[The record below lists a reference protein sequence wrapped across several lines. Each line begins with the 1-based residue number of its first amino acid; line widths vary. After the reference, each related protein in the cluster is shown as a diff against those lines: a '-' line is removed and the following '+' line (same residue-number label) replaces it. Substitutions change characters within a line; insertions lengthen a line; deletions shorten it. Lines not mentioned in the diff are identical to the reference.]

1 MLFIATPIQ
10 FTVYDVQTVALN
22 DLSLIELLYNASVK
36 KYSCTMLFSKLQF
49 KYCLL
54 SCVIL
59 SAVTILL
66 CEHFI
71 FEIVLSSC
79 SWPDSQNENALKFF
93 VLADTHILGDY
104 KGHWFDK
111 LRREWQMK
119 KCFQTSVRFFNPDAV
134 FVLGDLFDEGMWS
147 DEKRF
152 KKYTNE
158 FYDIF
163 FANSTPLY
171 AVIGNHDVG
180 FHDQL
185 HPLRLIWFYDA
196 FGMDIVELVVLKR
209 YPFILVNSMAME
221 NDECIFCSEAV
232 RMIHSLNLTLQCA
245 KDGRKGNC
253 YSGNVTDYI
262 KPIVMQHFP
271 MFRESDALCDEVDEA
286 PFDQKHRLMLE
297 GKDCLSNKSTRFL
310 LEILQPRAVFS
321 GHTHHGCKTLHNDGE
336 VPEWTVSSYSW
347 RNKNNPAFL
356 MVTVTDKDVLV
367 NKCQLP
373 RESTVIIFYLMLFT
387 FIIIS
392 LISSLTVNMHPFRR
406 KIGTFNHSVNG
417 RRISKEEIWLKLSNI
432 RIESVADEVV
442 WHRQA
447 AIGYGPGGGV
457 EATKCTEI
465 GVGLKIG
472 GLFKLA
478 PT

>member
-10 FTVYDVQTVALN
+10 FTVYDVQ
-22 DLSLIELLYNASVK
+22 
-36 KYSCTMLFSKLQF
+36 
-49 KYCLL
+49 
-54 SCVIL
+54 
-59 SAVTILL
+59 
-66 CEHFI
+66 
-71 FEIVLSSC
+71 IVLSSC

>member
-1 MLFIATPIQ
+1 MRNAISKVTIQ
-10 FTVYDVQTVALN
+10 TLLTF
-22 DLSLIELLYNASVK
+22 LYNSLGSDNSV
-36 KYSCTMLFSKLQF
+36 
-49 KYCLL
+49 
-54 SCVIL
+54 
-59 SAVTILL
+59 
-66 CEHFI
+66 
-71 FEIVLSSC
+71 IVLSSC

-152 KKYTNE
+152 KKYTND

-163 FANSTPLY
+163 SANSTPLY

-196 FGMDIVELVVLKR
+196 FGMDIIELVVLKR

-221 NDECIFCSEAV
+221 NDQCIFCSEAV
-232 RMIHSLNLTLQCA
+232 RMITSLNLTLQCA
-245 KDGRKGNC
+245 KDGRNGHC
-253 YSGNVTDYI
+253 YFGNVTEYI
-262 KPIVMQHFP
+262 KPIVMQ
-271 MFRESDALCDEVDEA
+271 
-286 PFDQKHRLMLE
+286 
-297 GKDCLSNKSTRFL
+297 L

-321 GHTHHGCKTLHNDGE
+321 GHTHHGCRTLHNDGE
-336 VPEWTVSSYSW
+336 VQEWTVSSYSW

-356 MVTVTDKDVLV
+356 MVTVTDEDVLV

-373 RESTVIIFYLMLFT
+373 RESTKNGLILSILYQIQPGHLLFLNMKT
-387 FIIIS
+387 VSAALVLGIS
-392 LISSLTVNMHPFRR
+392 F
-406 KIGTFNHSVNG
+406 
-417 RRISKEEIWLKLSNI
+417 E
-432 RIESVADEVV
+432 
-442 WHRQA
+442 
-447 AIGYGPGGGV
+447 
-457 EATKCTEI
+457 
-465 GVGLKIG
+465 
-472 GLFKLA
+472 
-478 PT
+478 